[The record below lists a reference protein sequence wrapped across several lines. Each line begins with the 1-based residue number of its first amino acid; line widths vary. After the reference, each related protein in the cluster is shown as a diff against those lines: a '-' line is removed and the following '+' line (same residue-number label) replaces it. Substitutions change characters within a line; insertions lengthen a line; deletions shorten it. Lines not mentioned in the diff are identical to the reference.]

1 MKIVTWNVNS
11 LRVRLQHVLNWSAEH
26 QPDVVCLQE
35 TKSVDEKFP
44 VSKLEEAGFNCSFS
58 GQKTYNGVAI
68 LVHGEIDDV
77 VFGLP
82 GYDDPQ
88 KRVLSITTNGIRVI
102 NVYVPNG
109 SSVGS
114 DKYAY
119 KLTWFGHLLRFVE
132 RESSQHEKL
141 VVTGDFN
148 IAPADEDVHDPE
160 EWRDKIL
167 CSKPERANFQE
178 LIRLGLFDIFRHFE
192 QPAKS
197 YSWWDYRAA
206 SFRRNRGLRIDH
218 ILVSDALRRL
228 CTSCFIDVDPRRW
241 ERPSDHTP
249 VVAKFKTPA

>member
-26 QPDVVCLQE
+26 QPDVICLQE

-44 VSKLEEAGFNCSFS
+44 VSKLQEAGFNCSFS

-68 LVHGEIDDV
+68 LVRGEIDDV
-77 VFGLP
+77 VVGLP

-102 NVYVPNG
+102 NIYVPNG

-119 KLTWFGHLLRFVE
+119 KLTWFEHLLRFVE
-132 RESSQHEKL
+132 NESSQHENL

-249 VVAKFKTPA
+249 VVAEFKTPA